1 MPIWFEAGGY
11 VMWIVLLFGALA
23 IFAAARFAWRP
34 DPAQLD
40 RIQQL
45 SRAVA
50 WAIVNGVASDLAA
63 VASHIADRDDWAH
76 SPDFALLVLRGFG
89 ESMSPAVLGGGALSV
104 VALLCAA
111 GHARLQTQG
120 AVP

>member
-1 MPIWFEAGGY
+1 MPDWFKAGGY
-11 VMWIVLLFGALA
+11 PMWFLLAFGAFA
-23 IFAAARFAWRP
+23 VIAAARFAWRP

-50 WAIVNGVASDLAA
+50 WGIVFGVASDISA
-63 VASHIADRDDWAH
+63 VGSNIPNTPEWAH
-76 SPDFALLVLRGFG
+76 SPDLALFVLQGVG
-89 ESMSPAVLGGGALSV
+89 ESMSPAILGGGVLSV

-111 GHARLQTQG
+111 GHARLRAQG
-120 AVP
+120 IAP

>member
-1 MPIWFEAGGY
+1 MPVWFEAGGY
-11 VMWIVLLFGALA
+11 VMWFVLLFGLIAV
-23 IFAAARFAWRP
+23 IAAARFAWRP
-34 DPAQLD
+34 DPTQLD

-63 VASHIADRDDWAH
+63 VASHIAARDDWAH
-76 SPDFALLVLRGFG
+76 SPDFALLVLQGVG
-89 ESMSPAVLGGGALSV
+89 ESMSPAILGGGALSV
-104 VALLCAA
+104 VALLTAA
-111 GHARLQTQG
+111 GHARLRTQG